1 MQVTRETILD
11 MIRARADD
19 EGALERAEQVLPE
32 SFDTND
38 YLGELEKLGIRREDV
53 EAPGLVDPGA
63 PTT

>member
-1 MQVTRETILD
+1 MQVNRETILE
-11 MIRARADD
+11 MIRARADE
-19 EGALERAEQVLPE
+19 EGALEQAEQVLPE

-53 EAPGLVDPGA
+53 EVPGLVDPGA